1 MAKETTKPKATA
13 KAPAKT
19 AKAAKVVKK
28 KKLKLS
34 SSKVMVNIRSTYNN
48 TIISVCDYEGNVISQ
63 SSCGKVGFIGS
74 KKSTAYAATKAGEDA
89 AGKAVTAG
97 AKEAEVVI
105 RGIGVGR
112 QAAVKGIRSGGLRI
126 TLLTD
131 KTPVPHGGCKPRRAP
146 KK

>member
-1 MAKETTKPKATA
+1 MAKETTKAKATV
-13 KAPAKT
+13 KPT

-34 SSKVMVNIRSTYNN
+34 SPKVMVNIRSTYNN

-89 AGKAVTAG
+89 AGKAVTLG

>member
-1 MAKETTKPKATA
+1 MAKETKA
-13 KAPAKT
+13 KASTNTKVAKT
-19 AKAAKVVKK
+19 TKK

-34 SSKVMVNIRSTYNN
+34 SPKVMVNIRSTYNN
-48 TIISVCDYEGNVISQ
+48 TIVSVCDYEGNVISQ
-63 SSCGKVGFIGS
+63 SSCGKVGFAGS

-89 AGKAVTAG
+89 AERAVTAG
-97 AKEAEVVI
+97 AREAEVVI

-126 TLLTD
+126 SLLTD

>member
-1 MAKETTKPKATA
+1 MAKETNTKTKAT
-13 KAPAKT
+13 
-19 AKAAKVVKK
+19 KVVKK
-28 KKLKLS
+28 KKLKLAS
-34 SSKVMVNIRSTYNN
+34 LKVMVNIRSTYNN
-48 TIISVCDYEGNVISQ
+48 TIVSVCDYEGNVISQ
-63 SSCGKVGFIGS
+63 SSCGKVGFAGS

-89 AGKAVTAG
+89 AVKAVTAG

>member
-1 MAKETTKPKATA
+1 MAKETTKAKATA
-13 KAPAKT
+13 KAGV
-19 AKAAKVVKK
+19 KATKVVKK
-28 KKLKLS
+28 KKLKLTS
-34 SSKVMVNIRSTYNN
+34 PKVLVNIRSTYNN
-48 TIISVCDYEGNVISQ
+48 TIVSVCDYEGNVISQ

-89 AGKAVTAG
+89 STKAVTAG

-105 RGIGVGR
+105 RGIGIGR

>member
-1 MAKETTKPKATA
+1 MAADKA
-13 KAPAKT
+13 KAVKAKT
-19 AKAAKVVKK
+19 AKK
-28 KKLKLS
+28 KKLKLTS
-34 SSKVMVNIRSTYNN
+34 PRVLVNIRSTYNN
-48 TIISVCDYEGNVISQ
+48 TIVSVCDYEGNVISQ
-63 SSCGKVGFIGS
+63 SSCGKVGFVGS

-89 AGKAVTAG
+89 ASRAVTAG

-105 RGIGVGR
+105 KGIGVGR

-131 KTPVPHGGCKPRRAP
+131 RTPVPHGGTKPRRAP